1 MNIDDY
7 FFDGTKGESLQAKIT
22 ILEKNAQKAQE
33 LRGIIRGFQ
42 DINPELSSS
51 NFDSAIKLSSDSAK
65 EARLT
70 RCDVKLDNLY
80 LDICN
85 LDIDSEEDLIAK
97 VKTLLSDYNNVSYL
111 VSKLKLRLFRDITQY
126 SEILAKTKD
135 KAEARDVRAIVDDI
149 WARINIIDA
158 ALQEEKVEVQEST
171 KNNLFFLTS
180 ENGRVIFYDSLDKDI
195 PKDRYENV
203 MLLLKQMENGI
214 FKGFKSLAP
223 KPFLEVRI
231 DDIRILFN
239 RLWDNNYIIIDV
251 LVKKLTWSSNYQD
264 SLLNLAVQYLNAREF
279 FVQNVDNPEFK
290 SSQQE
295 IYDDIKALIAKRSSN
310 LGGRHG

>member
-1 MNIDDY
+1 MKIDDY
-7 FFDGTKGESLQAKIT
+7 FFAGEKGDSLQAKIT

-33 LRGIIRGFQ
+33 LRGIIKEFQ
-42 DINPELSSS
+42 DSNPELSSHTI
-51 NFDSAIKLSSDSAK
+51 DPAIKLGSVSVP

-70 RCDVKLDNLY
+70 KSDVKLDNLY
-80 LDICN
+80 LDIGA
-85 LDIDSEEDLIAK
+85 LDINGEEDLIAK
-97 VKTLLSDYNNVSYL
+97 VKTLLSGYNNISYL
-111 VSKLKLRLFRDITQY
+111 DSKLKLRLFRDITQY

-135 KAEARDVRAIVDDI
+135 PLEARDVRAIVADI
-149 WARINIIDA
+149 WTRINIIDA
-158 ALQEEKVEVQEST
+158 ALQEEKVVVQDQPR
-171 KNNLFFLTS
+171 NNLFFLTS
-180 ENGRVIFYDSLDKDI
+180 KNGRVIFYDSLDKDI

-251 LVKKLTWSSNYQD
+251 LVKKLTWSNNYQE

-279 FVQNVDNPEFK
+279 FVQNIDNPEFK
-290 SSQQE
+290 SAQQE
-295 IYDDIKALIAKRSSN
+295 IYDNVRALIEMRDSN